1 MLYVVASIMSA
12 CAALTISKDFDNGS
26 GKVHLLLPLAGQCSA
41 AQAPITFTENC
52 LSSIYFLPL
61 KKYYLL
67 FYFILLVT
75 IY

>member
-1 MLYVVASIMSA
+1 MSA

-61 KKYYLL
+61 KK
-67 FYFILLVT
+67 
-75 IY
+75 